1 MQLAITGYEFSVFIH
16 ITAVVVG
23 FGATFAESVLFP
35 VAMRMSPR
43 NLPYVHRL
51 QRTINQFFALPALVI
66 VFATGMYQ
74 VSEGDWDFGDIWISA
89 SLAIVLAIG
98 LLNVAYF
105 IPADR
110 RLEPMVEREV
120 AAAGS
125 GEIELSEEYQAAA
138 RREGMAGALTGV
150 LLIVAIFLM
159 VVKPG
164 A

>member
-1 MQLAITGYEFSVFIH
+1 MPTAITSYEFSVFIH

-43 NLPYVHRL
+43 HLPYVHRL
-51 QRTINQFFALPALVI
+51 QRTINQFFALPALLI

-74 VSEGDWDFGDIWISA
+74 VTEGDWDFGDFWVSGT
-89 SLAIVLAIG
+89 LAIVVAIG

-110 RLEPMVEREV
+110 RLEPMAEREV
-120 AAAGS
+120 AAAGT
-125 GEIELSEEYQAAA
+125 GEVQLSEEYQAAA
-138 RREGMAGALTGV
+138 RREGVAGALTGI

>member
-1 MQLAITGYEFSVFIH
+1 MPTAITSYEFSVFIH

-43 NLPYVHRL
+43 HLPYVHRL
-51 QRTINQFFALPALVI
+51 QRTINQFFALPALLI
-66 VFATGMYQ
+66 VFGTGMYQ
-74 VSEGDWDFGDIWISA
+74 VTEGDWDFGDFWVSGT
-89 SLAIVLAIG
+89 LAIVVAIG

-120 AAAGS
+120 AAAGT
-125 GEIELSEEYQAAA
+125 GEVQLSEEYQAAA
-138 RREGMAGALTGV
+138 RREGVAGALTGI